1 MKHWALILTTI
12 APLCVVGCGG
22 DGGDASKPR
31 AAKSSK
37 SKGKATTSAMRKER
51 NPRIFNRSLGEPE
64 YLDPGLITESEGG
77 TVTHDTFEGLYQYGP
92 THKEWL
98 PGVAESHEV
107 SLDGKTWTFKLR
119 KTAKWSDGKPVTA
132 HDFEWSWK
140 RVLDP
145 TTGSRYS
152 GIMWVLDG
160 AKAYN
165 QNSDKTKSVE
175 LREKVGAKALDD
187 YTFQV
192 RLLAPT
198 PYFLQLT
205 AFYTFAPVPRHVV
218 EKFGDKWARPE
229 NMVSNG
235 PWTVTE
241 WVSHQRIV
249 AEKNPHYWDSEV
261 ATFDRINFLITQE
274 NTPAHN
280 MYESNEIDFLENK
293 LPPPVLPRYRRE
305 RFPDMQTSPYLG
317 VYFYMFNV
325 KRKPFDDVRVRQALN
340 LAVNKAK
347 IGKFVVKGGQ
357 EAATSIVHPGLEDTG
372 YTLARGAQHDP
383 DEARRLLAE
392 AGFPGGKGFPYFKI
406 SYNTLETHKQL
417 AEYVQ
422 QQWKRE
428 LGITCDL
435 DNMEWKVLLKKQHAR
450 EFDMSRLAWI
460 GDFLDP
466 LTFLD
471 LWEGDN
477 PNNRTNWNHTG
488 YNDLVAA
495 ARLEADPQKR
505 LGLLNRA
512 EQIYVEEL
520 PSMPLYYYVNHDL
533 VKPWVKGYKAH
544 LQGVHSTRFFRVE
557 L

>member
-1 MKHWALILTTI
+1 MKNWAIILT
-12 APLCVVGCGG
+12 AMAAMVVVGCGR
-22 DGGDASKPR
+22 DGPEAGKPKVAKSAKKKGKK
-31 AAKSSK
+31 AAK
-37 SKGKATTSAMRKER
+37 AIRKER
-51 NPRIFNRSLGEPE
+51 NPKIFIRSLGEPE

-107 SLDGKTWTFKLR
+107 SSDGRTWIFKLR
-119 KTAKWSDGKPVTA
+119 ENAKWSDGKPLNA

-145 TTGSRYS
+145 QTASRYS
-152 GIMWVLDG
+152 AIMWVVDG
-160 AKAYN
+160 AQAYN
-165 QNSDKTKSVE
+165 QNADPAQAAA
-175 LREKVGAKALDD
+175 LREKVGVKALDD
-187 YTFQV
+187 YTLRV

-218 EKFGDKWARPE
+218 EKHAGKWARPE
-229 NMVSNG
+229 HMVSNG

-249 AEKNPHYWDSEV
+249 AKRNPHYWDRAAIS
-261 ATFDRINFLITQE
+261 FDVIRYMITQE
-274 NTPAHN
+274 NAPAHN
-280 MYESNEIDFLENK
+280 MYEGNELDFLENRV
-293 LPPPVLPRYRRE
+293 PSSVLSRYRRE
-305 RFPDMQTSPYLG
+305 RFVDLRTSPYLG

-340 LAVNKAK
+340 LAVDKQK

-357 EAATSIVHPGLEDTG
+357 EAAESIVHPGLEDVG
-372 YTLARGAQHDP
+372 YDRAKGAAYDP

-392 AGFPGGKGFPYFKI
+392 AGFPDGKGFPGFKI

-422 QQWKRE
+422 QQWKKE
-428 LGITCDL
+428 LGISCDL

-477 PNNRTNWNHTG
+477 PNNRTNWDHTG
-488 YNDLVAA
+488 YNDLIDA

-533 VKPWVKGYKAH
+533 VKHWLKGYQPH
-544 LQGVHSTRFFRVE
+544 LQGVHPSRFFKIE